1 MMRWPVTTVCFCL
14 LLTHPLAKA
23 PAAQADVSSSAWHA
37 TVKIESAA
45 LYSGASVSSRV
56 VTLLRRGDTVVISL
70 EITSADGKWYAV
82 TTAGQSPTS
91 GYISGNALYVQ
102 EAVAVAQW
110 DYQPPPEP
118 APAPDTQSSAAEREQ
133 AIASASKGK
142 IVSDIKSFFISKFG
156 RTLPVSAFGQTR
168 LHSRLGFDH
177 RNGVDVALNPD
188 SLEGRALLGKLRGF
202 GVPFIA
208 FRKPIPGVA
217 TGAHIHVGKP
227 SHRK

>member
-1 MMRWPVTTVCFCL
+1 MART
-14 LLTHPLAKA
+14 AE
-23 PAAQADVSSSAWHA
+23 AQADVGSSDWQA
-37 TVKIESAA
+37 TVKLDSAP
-45 LYSGASVSSRV
+45 LYAGVSASSRV
-56 VTLLRRGDTVVISL
+56 VTLLRRGDPVVINL

-82 TTAGQSPTS
+82 TTAGQSATS
-91 GYISGNALYVQ
+91 GYLSGKALEVEQ
-102 EAVAVAQW
+102 AIAVAQW

-118 APAPDTQSSAAEREQ
+118 APAPDAQSSAAEGAQ
-133 AIASASKGK
+133 AIALASKAK

-208 FRKPIPGVA
+208 FRKAIPGIA
-217 TGAHIHVGKP
+217 TGAHIHVGRP